1 MNVISVDLWGQRV
14 GALSW
19 DDERQLAS
27 FQYEPA
33 FIQSALDV
41 SPIKAPL
48 SNAVF
53 EFAELAGT
61 NTFKGLPGFIADSL
75 PEKFGNRLL
84 DTYLASHGRH
94 IDSLNPLERLCYVG
108 SRGMGALEYQPDQ
121 EDRQLNKAIPVE
133 VSDLV
138 EVAKNVLKVRQNV
151 SANLDLNINQNS
163 RDEKGIETLISV
175 GTSAGGAKAKAVIA
189 INANTN
195 DVLSGQTNVPEGY
208 EHWLLKFDE
217 IDNEEHATNKQ
228 IGRIEYAYSE
238 MAYAAGINMM
248 ECRLLADNDRAHF
261 MTKRF
266 DRVDGNDKVHVVTFA
281 GMAHVDRDP
290 PGNVGYERL
299 FQTIRDLG
307 LPQSDLSEM
316 YRRMVFNICTRN
328 QDDHTKNHAF
338 IMFGDGHWQL
348 SPAYD
353 LCFSYQADNPFIAQH
368 QMSCN
373 GKRDNF
379 ELDDLLA
386 AAKSADVSRP
396 REIIA
401 QVENAVLHWQEH
413 AEKTGIKEEHAA
425 SIGNLYRHFTY

>member
-1 MNVISVDLWGQRV
+1 MDVISVHLWGQRI

-19 DDERQLAS
+19 NKERQLAS

-33 FIQSALDV
+33 FVQSELSV
-41 SPIKAPL
+41 SPIKVPL
-48 SNAVF
+48 SNTVF
-53 EFAELAGT
+53 EFTNLAGT

-84 DTYLASHGRH
+84 DTYLASHGRN
-94 IDSLNPLERLCYVG
+94 IDDLNPLERLCYVG

-121 EDRQLNKAIPVE
+121 ENRQLSKAIPVE

-138 EVAKNVLKVRQNV
+138 EVAKNVLKNRQGVKTSLDKN
-151 SANLDLNINQNS
+151 NLDES
-163 RDEKGIETLISV
+163 GIETLISV

-189 INANTN
+189 INENTH
-195 DVLSGQTNVPEGY
+195 DVLSGQTNVPDGY

-217 IDNEEHATNKQ
+217 VDNEEHATNKQ

-238 MAYAAGINMM
+238 MAYDAGINMM

-281 GMAHVDRDP
+281 GMAHADRDP
-290 PGNVGYERL
+290 PGNIGYERL

-307 LPQSDLSEM
+307 LTQSDLNEM

-338 IMFGDGHWQL
+338 IMFGDGRWQL

-379 ELDDLLA
+379 ELDDLLI
-386 AAKSADVSRP
+386 AAKSADVNRP
-396 REIIA
+396 RDIIA
-401 QVENAVLHWQEH
+401 QVESAVSHWQKH
-413 AEKTGIKEEHAA
+413 AEKAGIEEEHAA
-425 SIGNLYRHFTY
+425 SIGKLYRRFTLN